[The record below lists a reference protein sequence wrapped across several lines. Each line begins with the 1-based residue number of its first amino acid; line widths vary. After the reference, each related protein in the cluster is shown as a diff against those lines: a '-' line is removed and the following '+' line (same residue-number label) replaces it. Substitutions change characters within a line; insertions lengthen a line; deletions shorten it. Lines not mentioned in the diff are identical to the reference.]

1 MFQMSHDRA
10 RVNCYWMMVMTAS
23 AGHDGN
29 DKGNGAP
36 DRETALALL
45 RWQAEIGVDLAL
57 SDAPADRFAESKK
70 AVQSARQPSPQS
82 NKAVRRN
89 APGGGAASQL
99 NRAPQPSP
107 PMADAAMP
115 DKEAIQSARDLA
127 ARADTVDALRDAMAS
142 FTGCNLRLTAKNL
155 VFADGSA
162 QAEIMAIGEAPGAE
176 EDRQGLPFVGR
187 SGHLL
192 DKMLE
197 AIGLSRQSVYITNVI
212 AWRPPGN
219 RTPTPAETEICRPFI
234 ERHIEL
240 VAPKTLL
247 LLGGASAKTL
257 LNTQTGILRLR
268 GNWTSYRPK
277 DAREDAGAIDA
288 LPMLHPAYLLRQPAQ
303 KALAWRDLLT
313 LRQRLDSP
321 D

>member
-1 MFQMSHDRA
+1 MI
-10 RVNCYWMMVMTAS
+10 MTAS
-23 AGHDGN
+23 D
-29 DKGNGAP
+29 NGKNSTGDQH
-36 DRETALALL
+36 DRETSMALL
-45 RWQAEIGVDLAL
+45 RWHAEIGVDLAL
-57 SDAPADRFAESKK
+57 EDEPVDRFDESKAAVGRSSSAMQKPNEPPRPARARPPAGSRDAPSAARQPVVQQSMAGAAVPDKE
-70 AVQSARQPSPQS
+70 AVQSARSLAES
-82 NKAVRRN
+82 
-89 APGGGAASQL
+89 AA
-99 NRAPQPSP
+99 
-107 PMADAAMP
+107 
-115 DKEAIQSARDLA
+115 
-127 ARADTVDALRDAMAS
+127 TVEELREAMAS

-155 VFADGSA
+155 VFADGNPK
-162 QAEIMAIGEAPGAE
+162 AEIMAIGEAPGAE

-197 AIGLSRQSVYITNVI
+197 AIGLSRESVYITNVI

-234 ERHIEL
+234 ERHIAL
-240 VAPKTLL
+240 IDPKILL

-268 GNWTSYRPK
+268 GKLTRYKPSEGK
-277 DAREDAGAIDA
+277 DGTDGIDA

-313 LRQRLDSP
+313 LKQFLEGSN
-321 D
+321 